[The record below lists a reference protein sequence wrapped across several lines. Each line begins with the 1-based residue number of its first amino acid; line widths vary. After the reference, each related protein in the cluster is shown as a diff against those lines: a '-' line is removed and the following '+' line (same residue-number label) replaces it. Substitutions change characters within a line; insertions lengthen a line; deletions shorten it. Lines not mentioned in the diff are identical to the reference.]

1 MRFICFLILSFTC
14 SGAVYA
20 NSFTAKVIAVM
31 DGDTVL
37 IIRAGHKPEKVRLL
51 HIDAPEKAQ
60 PYGVQSKKSLS
71 DIVLKRQVKITVVA
85 RDQYGRLLGDI
96 TFGGHSVNAEQVKR
110 GMAWEYS
117 GYKSDRGY
125 ASLQHTAQQA
135 RRGLWQQR
143 SPQAPWQYRKQHSPF
158 KPQHHKY
165 KKRETNMLLY
175 DATCGHKT
183 HCAEMTSCDEA
194 HFYLTRC
201 EEKALDA
208 NGDGVPCEEL
218 CGATN

>member
-1 MRFICFLILSFTC
+1 MFFSLMWCEVAS
-14 SGAVYA
+14 A
-20 NSFTAKVIAVM
+20 NSFNAKVIAVM

-37 IIRAGHKPEKVRLL
+37 IIRIGRKPEKVRLL
-51 HIDAPEKAQ
+51 HIDAPEKTQ
-60 PYGVQSKKSLS
+60 PYGLQSKQSLA
-71 DIVLKRQVKITVVA
+71 DMVLKRQVNINVVA

-96 TFGGHSVNAEQVKR
+96 SLNGHSVNEEQVKR

-117 GYKSDRGY
+117 GYHNNKVY
-125 ASLQHTAQQA
+125 VALQHNAQQA

-158 KPQHHKY
+158 KHKPQHKFEKY
-165 KKRETNMLLY
+165 KKHPANALVY

-183 HCAEMTSCDEA
+183 HCSEMTSCDEA

-201 EEKALDA
+201 EEKSLDA
-208 NGDGVPCEEL
+208 NGDGVPCEAL